1 MEIRLRP
8 VSRLNHLFYSAI
20 GRDETALNWRRK
32 NRIYAESRLYGATPS
47 RWLMQKVEGSM
58 LSQAMEQAR
67 VIPYGTD
74 LNVFKPG
81 AAG

>member
-32 NRIYAESRLYGATPS
+32 NRIYAESRLYVATPS
-47 RWLMQKVEGSM
+47 RV
-58 LSQAMEQAR
+58 A
-67 VIPYGTD
+67 
-74 LNVFKPG
+74 G
-81 AAG
+81 AES